1 MEDRRPDPAVD
12 SGYLVVAPTPS
23 PVGGDPAAGVLDAMP
38 AALWCVDASRRVTYA
53 NRAAERLLGRTA
65 AAMTGRPV
73 TDLLAG
79 DLLAADLATAVTT
92 ACRDAAATR
101 CAVTTE
107 LPAPAPADGW
117 FALHAWPVPAGV
129 ALAVVDIR
137 ARRAAQDAAERAQ
150 RAAERAG
157 ARMALLAAVTAE
169 LSGAL
174 DGESALGSLAR
185 LVVPALAD
193 ACIVTVV
200 DREGRARDV
209 GSWHA
214 DPARR
219 ELMARYTQVRMD
231 TMPPVSPVAR
241 ALRTGTSADES
252 VDAVLALM
260 APGSAR
266 ELLRDLGFTSAVV
279 LPLTAEQRTVGVLT
293 LYLDPGRTLDPDDL
307 AAAGEVASRA
317 GQAVDRVHR
326 QNRQAQLAEALQRS
340 LLTDPPT
347 IGGARV
353 VVRYVPAT
361 EAAQVGGD
369 WYDAFLQ
376 PGGHPVVVIGD
387 VAGHDTAAAA
397 EMGQLRGLL
406 RGIAHYSG
414 AGPAEVLR
422 GLDAAIAHL
431 HTGTLA
437 TAAIARVERGGT
449 QLRYANAGHP
459 PPLVVD
465 PDGTV
470 TVLGGDLGDLLLGV
484 DPATVRRE
492 TVVPLRPGATVLLY
506 TDGLVER
513 RASGVDEGLARLRQ
527 HLAELAPLP
536 LDRLCDELLTRM
548 VDGTP
553 EDDVALVAL
562 SV

>member
-1 MEDRRPDPAVD
+1 MVAAPA
-12 SGYLVVAPTPS
+12 S
-23 PVGGDPAAGVLDAMP
+23 PPAAEDGASRVLDAMP
-38 AALWCVDASRRVTYA
+38 AALWRLSPSGRVEYA
-53 NRAAERLLGRTA
+53 NRAAERLLGRSAAEMTGQRVADLLSPDVAATVTA
-65 AAMTGRPV
+65 ACAE
-73 TDLLAG
+73 
-79 DLLAADLATAVTT
+79 
-92 ACRDAAATR
+92 AAATGGPV
-101 CAVTTE
+101 ATE
-107 LPAPAPADGW
+107 LPARGSGPGW
-117 FALHAWPVPAGV
+117 IALHAWPVPAGV
-129 ALAVVDIR
+129 AVAVVDIS
-137 ARRAAQDAAERAQ
+137 ARRAAQEAAERAQ

-185 LVVPALAD
+185 LVVPELAD

-219 ELMARYTQVRMD
+219 ELMARYAQVRMD
-231 TMPPVSPVAR
+231 TMPEASPVAE
-241 ALRTGTSADES
+241 ALRTGTSAWES

-260 APGSAR
+260 APGPAR
-266 ELLRDLGFTSAVV
+266 DLLRALGSASAVV
-279 LPLTAEQRTVGVLT
+279 LPLHAEERTVGVLT
-293 LYLDPGRTLDPDDL
+293 LYQDPGRRLDADDL
-307 AAAGEVASRA
+307 AAAREVASRA
-317 GQAVDRVHR
+317 GEAVDRVHR
-326 QNRQAQLAEALQRS
+326 QSRQAQLAEALQRS
-340 LLTDPPT
+340 LLTDPPV
-347 IGGARV
+347 IPGVRV
-353 VVRYVPAT
+353 VVRYVPAA

-376 PGGHPVVVIGD
+376 PGGEPVVVIGD

-422 GLDAAIAHL
+422 GLDAAITAM

-437 TAAIARVERGGT
+437 TAAIARIERGGT
-449 QLRYANAGHP
+449 RLRCANAGHP
-459 PPLVVD
+459 PPLVIE

-470 TVLGGDLGDLLLGV
+470 TVLGGTLGDLLLGV
-484 DPATVRRE
+484 DPDTVRRE
-492 TVVPLRPGATVLLY
+492 VVVPLRPGATVLLY

-513 RASGVDEGLARLRQ
+513 RESGVDEGVTRLRE
-527 HLAELAPLP
+527 HLAELAGLP

-553 EDDVALVAL
+553 GDDVALVAL
-562 SV
+562 SVRPD

>member
-1 MEDRRPDPAVD
+1 MEDWRPDTG
-12 SGYLVVAPTPS
+12 SGVEA
-23 PVGGDPAAGVLDAMP
+23 PAAPLLSGDTAAAVLDAMP
-38 AALWCVDASRRVTYA
+38 AALWCVDPAGRVTYA
-53 NRAAERLLGRTA
+53 NPAAERMLGRPVA
-65 AAMTGRPV
+65 RMTGRSV
-73 TDLLAG
+73 ADLLAVDG
-79 DLLAADLATAVTT
+79 APADLAAAVSAACAEAVTT
-92 ACRDAAATR
+92 GT
-101 CAVTTE
+101 AVSSE
-107 LPAPAPADGW
+107 LPSPGSTGRW
-117 FALHAWPVPAGV
+117 LALHAWPVPDGV
-129 ALAVVDIR
+129 ALAVVDVS
-137 ARRAAQDAAERAQ
+137 ARHVAQEAAERAQ

-214 DPARR
+214 DPERR
-219 ELMARYTQVRMD
+219 ELMARYTRVRMD
-231 TMPPVSPVAR
+231 TMPEVSPVAHS
-241 ALRTGTSADES
+241 LRTGSSVGDS
-252 VDAVLALM
+252 VDAVLGLM
-260 APGSAR
+260 SPGPAR
-266 ELLRDLGFTSAVV
+266 DLLRALGLGSAVV
-279 LPLTAEQRTVGVLT
+279 LPLRAEQRTVGVLT

-307 AAAGEVASRA
+307 AAAREVASRA

-326 QNRQAQLAEALQRS
+326 VHRQAQLAEALQRS

-347 IGGARV
+347 IGDARV
-353 VVRYVPAT
+353 VVRYVPAS

-376 PGGHPVVVIGD
+376 PAGHQVVVIGD

-422 GLDAAIAHL
+422 GLDAAIAHM
-431 HTGTLA
+431 HSGTLA
-437 TAAIARVERGGT
+437 TAAIGRIERGGT
-449 QLRYANAGHP
+449 VLRYANAGHP

-470 TVLGGDLGDLLLGV
+470 TVLGGTLGDLLLGI
-484 DPATVRRE
+484 DPHTVRQE
-492 TVVPLRPGATVLLY
+492 LVVPLRPGATVLLY

-513 RASGVDEGLARLRQ
+513 RDSDVDAGVARLRR
-527 HLAELAPLP
+527 HLAELAGQP
-536 LDRLCDELLTRM
+536 LDRLCDELLARM

-553 EDDVALVAL
+553 DDDVALVAV
-562 SV
+562 SVRPR

>member
-1 MEDRRPDPAVD
+1 MVAAPA
-12 SGYLVVAPTPS
+12 S
-23 PVGGDPAAGVLDAMP
+23 PPAAEDGASGVLDAMP
-38 AALWCVDASRRVTYA
+38 AALWCLAPSGRVEYA
-53 NRAAERLLGRTA
+53 NRAAEHLLGRSA
-65 AAMTGRPV
+65 AEMTGQRV
-73 TDLLAG
+73 ADLLSA
-79 DLLAADLATAVTT
+79 DVAATVTAVC
-92 ACRDAAATR
+92 AEAAATGG
-101 CAVTTE
+101 AVATE
-107 LPAPAPADGW
+107 LPARGSGPGW
-117 FALHAWPVPAGV
+117 IALHAWPVPTGV
-129 ALAVVDIR
+129 AVAVVDIS
-137 ARRAAQDAAERAQ
+137 ARRAAQEAAERAQ

-185 LVVPALAD
+185 LVVPELAD

-214 DPARR
+214 DPSRR
-219 ELMARYTQVRMD
+219 ELMARYAQVRMD
-231 TMPPVSPVAR
+231 SMPEASPVAQ
-241 ALRTGTSADES
+241 ALRTGTSAWES

-260 APGSAR
+260 APGPAR
-266 ELLRDLGFTSAVV
+266 DLLRALGLASAVV
-279 LPLTAEQRTVGVLT
+279 LPLHADERTVGVLT
-293 LYLDPGRTLDPDDL
+293 LYQAPGRGLDADDL
-307 AAAGEVASRA
+307 AAAREVASRA

-326 QNRQAQLAEALQRS
+326 QSRQAQLAEALQRS
-340 LLTDPPT
+340 LLTDPPE
-347 IGGARV
+347 IAGVRV
-353 VVRYVPAT
+353 VVRYVPAA

-376 PGGHPVVVIGD
+376 PGGEPVVVIGD

-422 GLDAAIAHL
+422 GLDAAITAM

-437 TAAIARVERGGT
+437 TAAIARIERGGT
-449 QLRYANAGHP
+449 QLRCANAGHP
-459 PPLVVD
+459 PPLVIG

-470 TVLGGDLGDLLLGV
+470 TVLGGTLGDLLLGV
-484 DPATVRRE
+484 DPETVRRE
-492 TVVPLRPGATVLLY
+492 VVVPLRPGATVLLY

-513 RASGVDEGLARLRQ
+513 RESGVDEGVRRLQQ
-527 HLAELAPLP
+527 HIAELAGLP
-536 LDRLCDELLTRM
+536 LDRLCDELLARM

-553 EDDVALVAL
+553 GDDVALVAL
-562 SV
+562 RVRPD